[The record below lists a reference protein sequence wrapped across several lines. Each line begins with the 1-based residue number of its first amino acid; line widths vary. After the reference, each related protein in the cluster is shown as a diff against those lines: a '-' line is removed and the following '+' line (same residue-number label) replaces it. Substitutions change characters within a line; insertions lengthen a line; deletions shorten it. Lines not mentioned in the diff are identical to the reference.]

1 MRRSGVRRFS
11 PLALFAASE
20 TGVWYDP
27 SDLTTLFQDT
37 AGITPVTAAGQTV
50 ALMLDKSRV
59 PAPEA
64 RRNLLFLSQ
73 SIQTSPW
80 IGNFVSGASS
90 TELSPDGVTFAA
102 AITGPGD
109 TGTRWSQ
116 SYASA
121 PIATYTFSVWL
132 RAATNFDTE
141 MLLMGQS
148 SIISVTTSWQRF
160 SITRTTSSIA
170 TLVAGFRPS
179 RTAGVTRTVF
189 AWGGQLEVGAAATT
203 YQPTGTIY
211 PTAWLGTHATQATA
225 AARPTY
231 SIEPMTGRRN
241 LILYSVGFGG
251 AWAGSNA
258 SITPNA
264 VAAPDGTITAN
275 RLNETT
281 ATGTHYG
288 FYDSFVVGFT
298 LPVNI
303 TRTVSF
309 HVKPD
314 QRSRCRVG
322 LYTASLASGFFAD
335 FNLST
340 GVSTGTGANGTGSV
354 GTAAIQALADGWF
367 RVSVS
372 GIASTN
378 DTTLYPILL
387 TADASGNISY
397 TGSTGSGLWYWGAQ
411 LELGSTATAY
421 QRVTTQFDV
430 TEAGVASKS
439 YLSFDGV
446 DDNMVTGTIT
456 PGSADKAQVFA
467 GVRKLTDA
475 TQGMIVEYSANV
487 DTNNG
492 TFFLMGARS
501 GGGVPNYGFRS
512 KGTILGDA
520 DATGY
525 TAPITN
531 VLGALGDISGDR
543 ATLRVNA
550 TQVTQSTGDQGTGN
564 YLAYPLYIGRRGGTS
579 LPYNGN
585 VYSLITRFSAA
596 NMDAATITNTETW
609 VNSKTGAY

>member
-1 MRRSGVRRFS
+1 MIINPGMRRSGVRRFS

-37 AGITPVTAAGQTV
+37 SGITPVTAAGQTV

-73 SIQTSPW
+73 SFVSPW
-80 IGNFVSGASS
+80 SISTGSITATNLTAPDGTATGSTLTASGGNTRVNQTVSGQTA
-90 TELSPDGVTFAA
+90 G
-102 AITGPGD
+102 
-109 TGTRWSQ
+109 
-116 SYASA
+116 
-121 PIATYTFSVWL
+121 ATYTFSAYVKASASGG
-132 RAATNFDTE
+132 AANVRLTTNNSFSWNT
-141 MLLMGQS
+141 GQS
-148 SIISVTTSWQRF
+148 QRFALTSEWQRF
-160 SITRTTSSIA
+160 VLTGALSNLTSILVNIGSIDI
-170 TLVAGFRPS
+170 AGNNDALC
-179 RTAGVTRTVF
+179 AGNIDI
-189 AWGGQLEVGAAATT
+189 WGAQLEAGPTATAYQAIGASL
-203 YQPTGTIY
+203 
-211 PTAWLGTHATQATA
+211 PTAWRGTHATQATA

-231 SIEPMTGRRN
+231 GIEPMTGRRN
-241 LILYSVGFGG
+241 LLLATDTLATQSV
-251 AWAGSNA
+251 
-258 SITPNA
+258 TVTA
-264 VAAPDGTITAN
+264 VAHT
-275 RLNETT
+275 L
-281 ATGTHYG
+281 
-288 FYDSFVVGFT
+288 SF
-298 LPVNI
+298 
-303 TRTVSF
+303 
-309 HVKPD
+309 
-314 QRSRCRVG
+314 
-322 LYTASLASGFFAD
+322 
-335 FNLST
+335 
-340 GVSTGTGANGTGSV
+340 TGTGTVTLTGASIAGPLIGTGA
-354 GTAAIQALADGWF
+354 GN
-367 RVSVS
+367 RVSLTFTPTAGS
-372 GIASTN
+372 L
-378 DTTLYPILL
+378 TL
-387 TADASGNISY
+387 TVV
-397 TGSTGSGLWYWGAQ
+397 GSVTLAQ

-475 TQGMIVEYSANV
+475 TQGMIVEYSATV

-512 KGTILGDA
+512 KGTILRDA

-579 LPYNGN
+579 IPYNGN

-609 VNSKTGAY
+609 VNSRTGAY